1 LTTVWL
7 RFEIGIQTNYTV
19 VHQPASICIFYG
31 DKLFLVTGES
41 YQRSGNALYFDSLD
55 FFGSFL
61 GQACPEHFSESGPVP
76 RNAASQGQ
84 K

>member
-41 YQRSGNALYFDSLD
+41 YQIKDQEMPYILTAYYIRSFRHSKVMVFGAGWRAL
-55 FFGSFL
+55 
-61 GQACPEHFSESGPVP
+61 
-76 RNAASQGQ
+76 
-84 K
+84 KK